1 MDWSRKV
8 DTAPHS
14 APTILKVI
22 EIIRARRDRDGFP
35 VKKGFARGCGG
46 AAGDA

>member
-22 EIIRARRDRDGFP
+22 QTTRAGGDCNGFP
-35 VKKGFARGCGG
+35 VKKGFAHGSGG
-46 AAGDA
+46 AARDA